1 MSGRVALRVG
11 PEHVGARVVLR
22 RRVPGGRYADL
33 LGELVSWADGVARVR
48 TRGGEAS
55 VPIDAIIAGKP
66 VPPPPTR
73 RGAPH
78 LALDLAALEDVAAD
92 GWRPFE
98 LAWLGAPGAGW
109 RLRAAEG
116 FTGRANSVLAL
127 GDPGLPLPA
136 AVDAAEGW
144 YTSRGLPPRFAVVW
158 PLDAPVVGGGDGASD
173 SSDSSTARAFFG
185 RRSAVL

>member
-1 MSGRVALRVG
+1 
-11 PEHVGARVVLR
+11 VLR

-78 LALDLAALEDVAAD
+78 LALDLVALEDVAAD

-98 LAWLGAPGAGW
+98 LAWLGVPGAGW

-127 GDPGLPLPA
+127 GDPGLPLPVRSTPLSA
-136 AVDAAEGW
+136 GTTE
-144 YTSRGLPPRFAVVW
+144 RGLPPRFAVVW
-158 PLDAPVVGGGDGASD
+158 PLDAPVVDGG
-173 SSDSSTARAFFG
+173 R
-185 RRSAVL
+185 